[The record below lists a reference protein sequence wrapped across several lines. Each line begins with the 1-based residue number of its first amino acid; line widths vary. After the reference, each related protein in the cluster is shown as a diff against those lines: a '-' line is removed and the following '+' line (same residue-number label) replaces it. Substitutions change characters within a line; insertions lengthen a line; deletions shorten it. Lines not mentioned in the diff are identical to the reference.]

1 VREVVYHEY
10 VHQFFHMMEYDLP
23 VWLNEGLADVL
34 STLRVKNN
42 SPRVWSLQ
50 GDVFGLSY
58 PPRN

>member
-1 VREVVYHEY
+1 
-10 VHQFFHMMEYDLP
+10 MMEYDLP